1 MRRWT
6 LLLVLFALLGPACGG
21 GGGNAT
27 STGGCTGKVAGG
39 PVTVKAW
46 FHSGQGSERT
56 TITSQVAA
64 FNASQNDVKV
74 QLVLLPEG
82 NYNDQVKAAAAS
94 GGLPDILDFDGP
106 FLYNYAWNR
115 NLVALDSCI
124 SPALKANLLASIV
137 KQGTYAAHF
146 YGVGTFD
153 SGLGLYTRKSV
164 LAKNGIRIPS
174 GPQDAWTADEFTQ
187 ALKTLQGAGYKKAF
201 GDDLVILPLPNF
213 GKGSKTGMGSWQWG
227 VTSNTKSVDASWAF
241 INYLLKDQQVV
252 AMTGA
257 NGAVPATKSASE
269 AEPQYAPG
277 GPEYIFVQ
285 QLQSTAVPRPQTP
298 AYPNITLSFAKALN
312 DIING
317 GDVKSSL
324 DKAVQDNDRD
334 IKDNDGYPV
343 KT

>member
-1 MRRWT
+1 MGRWA
-6 LLLVLFALLGPACGG
+6 LLLVLVALLGPACGG
-21 GGGNAT
+21 SGVSTT

-74 QLVLLPEG
+74 ELVLLPEG

-124 SPALKANLLASIV
+124 SPDLKANLLASIV

-174 GPQDAWTADEFTQ
+174 GPQDAWTADEFNQ
-187 ALKTLQGAGYKKAF
+187 ALKTLQGAGFKK
-201 GDDLVILPLPNF
+201 PLFLN
-213 GKGSKTGMGSWQWG
+213 KQYG
-227 VTSNTKSVDASWAF
+227 VRES
-241 INYLLKDQQVV
+241 
-252 AMTGA
+252 
-257 NGAVPATKSASE
+257 
-269 AEPQYAPG
+269 YACD
-277 GPEYIFVQ
+277 I
-285 QLQSTAVPRPQTP
+285 
-298 AYPNITLSFAKALN
+298 KALTTPVSS
-312 DIING
+312 
-317 GDVKSSL
+317 DVSE
-324 DKAVQDNDRD
+324 V
-334 IKDNDGYPV
+334 
-343 KT
+343 